1 MHAYAC
7 MVNITI
13 REVSQSTRDQLAA
26 RARARGQSMQEYLRS
41 ALDDLANRADQ
52 AEVWARIRADVAR
65 EGTMFTPDEI
75 LEAVREGR
83 KE

>member
-1 MHAYAC
+1 MHNAC

-41 ALDDLANRADQ
+41 ALDDLAVRADQ